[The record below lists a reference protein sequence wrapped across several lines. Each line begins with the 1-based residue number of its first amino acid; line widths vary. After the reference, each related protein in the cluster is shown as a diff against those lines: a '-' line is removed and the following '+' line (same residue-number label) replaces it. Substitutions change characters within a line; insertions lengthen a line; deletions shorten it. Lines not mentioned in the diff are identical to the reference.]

1 MAKTNRTFL
10 KCLKSP
16 SAIVI
21 VALPLNCFAFSPQH
35 ALSST
40 RTGTITPRRGPSN
53 KVKFESNRLETTCTL
68 KTRNGRLAYYV
79 DTTNG
84 NQYISSAKK
93 SQVLS
98 GSIQEISTNAAKSG
112 QVRAKANLPKG
123 RWKLVFDQ
131 ATLNGKS
138 TANQKQIRVSNL
150 NGGNASGWSN
160 RIGNYRPQVNPNNFK
175 DLAVDVRFRN
185 NYFEPGVYR
194 ASVVVTCMAT

>member
-1 MAKTNRTFL
+1 MVSLLRLKTLFL
-10 KCLKSP
+10 
-16 SAIVI
+16 IVI
-21 VALPLNCFAFSPQH
+21 VASPLNYFVFSPQQ

-40 RTGTITPRRGPSN
+40 RTGTITPGRGRSN

-98 GSIQEISTNAAKSG
+98 GSVQEISTNAAKSG
-112 QVRAKANLPKG
+112 QVRAKANLPKD

-131 ATLNGKS
+131 PTLNGKS
-138 TANQKQIRVSNL
+138 TANQKQLRVSNL
-150 NGGNASGWSN
+150 NGGNAVGWSN
-160 RIGNYRPQVNPNNFK
+160 KIRNYRPQVNANTFK

-185 NYFEPGVYR
+185 NYFEPGIYR

>member
-1 MAKTNRTFL
+1 MVSLLRLKTLFL
-10 KCLKSP
+10 
-16 SAIVI
+16 IVI
-21 VALPLNCFAFSPQH
+21 VASPLNYFVFSPQQ

-40 RTGTITPRRGPSN
+40 RTGTITPGRGPSKN
-53 KVKFESNRLETTCTL
+53 VKFESNRLETTCTL

-98 GSIQEISTNAAKSG
+98 GSVQEISTNAAKSG
-112 QVRAKANLPKG
+112 QVRAKANLPKD

-131 ATLNGKS
+131 PTLNGKS
-138 TANQKQIRVSNL
+138 TANQKQLRVSNL
-150 NGGNASGWSN
+150 NGGNAVGWSN
-160 RIGNYRPQVNPNNFK
+160 KIRNYRPQVNANTFK

>member
-1 MAKTNRTFL
+1 MVSLVR
-10 KCLKSP
+10 LKSLLLV
-16 SAIVI
+16 VI
-21 VALPLNCFAFSPQH
+21 VASPLNYFVFSPQQ

-40 RTGTITPRRGPSN
+40 RTGTITPGRGRSN

-84 NQYISSAKK
+84 KQYISSAKK
-93 SQVLS
+93 SQVFS
-98 GSIQEISTNAAKSG
+98 GPVQEISTNAAKSG
-112 QVRAKANLPKG
+112 QVRAKANLPKD

-131 ATLNGKS
+131 PTLNGKS
-138 TANQKQIRVSNL
+138 TANQKQLRVSNL
-150 NGGNASGWSN
+150 NGGNAVGWSN
-160 RIGNYRPQVNPNNFK
+160 KIRNYRPQVNANTFK

-194 ASVVVTCMAT
+194 ASVVVTCIAT

>member
-1 MAKTNRTFL
+1 MTQSNRTL
-10 KCLKSP
+10 PRCLKFF
-16 SAIVI
+16 SAVVI
-21 VALPLNCFAFSPQH
+21 AALPLNFFAFSPQQ

-40 RTGTITPRRGPSN
+40 RTGAITSRRGPSN
-53 KVKFESNRLETTCTL
+53 RVEFESNRLEATCTL

-84 NQYISSAKK
+84 NQYISSARK
-93 SQVLS
+93 SQVLG

-112 QVRAKANLPKG
+112 QVRAKANLPKD

-131 ATLNGKS
+131 PTLNGKS

-150 NGGNASGWSN
+150 NGGNARGWSK
-160 RIGNYRPQVNPNNFK
+160 RIDDYRPQVNPNNFK